1 MTFNKKQPD
10 VVNLYFRVGG
20 AGMPGLPGPD
30 QQPPAAGQQQQ
41 EEMKRRSYRI
51 GNKEEFIACLQERLR
66 RFK

>member
-20 AGMPGLPGPD
+20 AGMPDSGGPD
-30 QQPPAAGQQQQ
+30 QQPRVMQK

>member
-10 VVNLYFRVGG
+10 VVNLYFRQGG
-20 AGMPGLPGPD
+20 MMAGPAPD
-30 QQPPAAGQQQQ
+30 DAGQQQ

-51 GNKEEFIACLQERLR
+51 ARKDEFIACLQERLR

>member
-20 AGMPGLPGPD
+20 MPGPAPD
-30 QQPPAAGQQQQ
+30 PQQAGGQQ